1 MRVLPRP
8 DAVAEGHFQRSVTKE
23 WERFLSTGECN
34 PALLRDLIFSSWK
47 RCASEAT
54 STPRRHMPM
63 VDTERLA
70 ASQKLNAEVVSA
82 ATEVLSSMQDVLH
95 ATRSVI
101 LLTDADGVI
110 LESFGAQ
117 RYIDYAAERNLH
129 AGGNCHEIAGGT
141 NAIGTALAVG
151 HAVQVHASEHFFEY
165 VKGWTCSAAL
175 IRDPVDRDILGVL
188 DISGTKDTFSAHNLA
203 LAVSLSR
210 HIESFLH
217 LKESQARNE
226 LLEWSHARSASW
238 ASDAILVLDKK
249 GRVVFKNA
257 SLTQELSRRGVR
269 HNVEMGARFVPNGG
283 ALSNRSTL
291 PEWLQPDW
299 IQPFTNDGKDS
310 GYLIVI
316 PLSGQSRTAFR
327 APALEHSNKNKAP
340 VPPADPFVG
349 IVGESALIRRCVDK
363 ARRLAAG
370 DAPVLILG
378 ETGVGKEEFALAMHA
393 ASPVAD
399 GPFVAV
405 NCGAL
410 PRELALTELFGYADG
425 AFTGGVRGGRSGKF
439 EHANGGTLFLDEVGD
454 LPLEAQAQLLR
465 VLQDGCV
472 MRLGEFQ
479 PRRVSVRILSATNI
493 DIHKAIAEN
502 RFRKDLFYRLASASL
517 DLPSLQDRSDDIPLL
532 ARYFCRKLAEKY
544 QMQEKYLDLELLE
557 ALQKHAWP
565 GNVRELHNLI
575 GALWQ
580 FSENQIMDLSI
591 LQACGQALA
600 PVDNGIKLP
609 PLQRTERDE
618 IVHALEV
625 QGRNLAG
632 TARHLGIAR
641 STLYLKIKKYGIS
654 I

>member
-8 DAVAEGHFQRSVTKE
+8 DAVAEVNFQRSVTKQ

-54 STPRRHMPM
+54 SSPRRHMPM
-63 VDTERLA
+63 VDTNRLA

-82 ATEVLSSMQDVLH
+82 ATEVLSSMKDVLH

-175 IRDPVDRDILGVL
+175 IRDPVDRGILGVL
-188 DISGTKDTFSAHNLA
+188 DISGSKDTFNAHNLA

-210 HIESFLH
+210 HIQSFLH

-238 ASDAILVLDKK
+238 ASDAIVLLDKK
-249 GRVVFKNA
+249 GRVVFGNA
-257 SLTQELSRRGVR
+257 SLAQELSRRGVR
-269 HNVEMGARFVPNGG
+269 PNLEIGARFVPNGG
-283 ALSNRSTL
+283 VLSNRSTL

-316 PLSGQSRTAFR
+316 PRSGRSRAAFR
-327 APALEHSNKNKAP
+327 APTVGQPNKNKTP
-340 VPPADPFVG
+340 VPPAEPFVG
-349 IVGESALIRRCVDK
+349 IVGESALLRRCVDK

-370 DAPVLILG
+370 DSPLLILG

-393 ASPVAD
+393 ASSVAD

-439 EHANGGTLFLDEVGD
+439 EQANGGTLFLDEVGD

-472 MRLGEFQ
+472 MRLGECQ
-479 PRRVSVRILSATNI
+479 PKRVSVRILSATNI

-517 DLPSLQDRSDDIPLL
+517 DLPSLRDRSDDIALL
-532 ARYFCRKLAEKY
+532 VRYFCSKLAEKY
-544 QMQEKYLDLELLE
+544 QMQEKYLDSELLE

-565 GNVRELHNLI
+565 GNVRELQNLI
-575 GALWQ
+575 GTLWQ
-580 FSENQIMDLSI
+580 FSESQIMDLSI
-591 LQACGQALA
+591 LHASGQALSPA
-600 PVDNGIKLP
+600 DNGVKLP

-632 TARHLGIAR
+632 TARHLDIAR

>member
-1 MRVLPRP
+1 MSVLPRP
-8 DAVAEGHFQRSVTKE
+8 DAVAEVHFQRNVTKE

-47 RCASEAT
+47 RCASKAA
-54 STPRRHMPM
+54 SAPLRHMPM
-63 VDTERLA
+63 VDADRLA
-70 ASQKLNAEVVSA
+70 TSQQLNSDVVNA
-82 ATEVLSSMQDVLH
+82 ATELLSAMKDVLH

-101 LLTDADGVI
+101 LLTDAEGVI

-117 RYIDYAAERNLH
+117 KYIDYAAERNLQ

-175 IRDPVDRDILGVL
+175 IRDPVDRSVLGAL
-188 DISGTKDTFSAHNLA
+188 DISGTKDTFNAHNLA

-210 HIESFLH
+210 HIESLLH
-217 LKESQARNE
+217 LKESQAQNE
-226 LLEWSHARSASW
+226 LLEWSHTRSASW
-238 ASDAILVLDKK
+238 PSDAILVLDKK
-249 GRVVFKNA
+249 GRVVSRSA
-257 SLTQELSRRGVR
+257 SLAEELGRRGV
-269 HNVEMGARFVPNGG
+269 HPNLEVGARFVPYGG
-283 ALSNRSTL
+283 VPSSGSTM
-291 PEWLQPDW
+291 PEWLQADW
-299 IQPFTNDGKDS
+299 IQPFTNDGEDS

-316 PLSGQSRTAFR
+316 PRSGQSRTAFR
-327 APALEHSNKNKAP
+327 APALAQSNNSKTP
-340 VPPADPFVG
+340 VPPADPFVA
-349 IVGESALIRRCVDK
+349 IVGESALLRRCIDK
-363 ARRLAAG
+363 ARRLAAS
-370 DAPVLILG
+370 DCPILILG
-378 ETGVGKEEFALAMHA
+378 ETGVGKEEFALAMHS

-410 PRELALTELFGYADG
+410 PKELALTELFGYADG

-472 MRLGEFQ
+472 VRLGERHS
-479 PRRVSVRILSATNI
+479 RRVSVRILSATNI
-493 DIHKAIAEN
+493 DIHRAIADN
-502 RFRKDLFYRLASASL
+502 QFRKDLFYRLASASL
-517 DLPSLQDRSDDIPLL
+517 DLPSLRDRPDDIPLL
-532 ARYFCRKLAEKY
+532 ARYFCRKLAVKY
-544 QMQEKYLDLELLE
+544 QMPEKYLGSELL
-557 ALQKHAWP
+557 ATFQKHAWP
-565 GNVRELHNLI
+565 GNVRELQNLI

-580 FSENQIMDLSI
+580 FAESQIIDLSI
-591 LQACGQALA
+591 LHECGQTFIPTA
-600 PVDNGIKLP
+600 NGMTLP

-618 IVHALEV
+618 IIHALEV
-625 QGRNLAG
+625 RGGNLAG

-654 I
+654 T